1 MTTMAPRALC
11 EPDVAVR
18 SHAARGKRM
27 SLQMLAVECGSRLV
41 QRLAL
46 ATSLI
51 PHPQPCAV
59 QGAKARR
66 TGTRCDFIVTL
77 PTHISSHVSLHA
89 GTTVPK
95 VHPSTETNQ
104 AISACIHHGSNAI
117 TKRDETTTFV

>member
-1 MTTMAPRALC
+1 MAPRALC

-27 SLQMLAVECGSRLV
+27 SLQMLAVESGCRLV

-46 ATSLI
+46 ATSLMNR
-51 PHPQPCAV
+51 HRQACAV

-77 PTHISSHVSLHA
+77 RTDPISRLPA
-89 GTTVPK
+89 
-95 VHPSTETNQ
+95 
-104 AISACIHHGSNAI
+104 
-117 TKRDETTTFV
+117 RWD